1 GICGGRDSH
10 PSQEEVNDLLW
21 AHSAPTCP
29 VHTVIPL
36 LYVSLSC
43 RLWSCGLTETSCR
56 DLAAVLRTSQSLTE
70 LDLREDFF
78 PLCPTRMFLG
88 D

>member
-1 GICGGRDSH
+1 GICAVTS
-10 PSQEEVNDLLW
+10 
-21 AHSAPTCP
+21 P

-70 LDLREDFF
+70 LDLSDNK
-78 PLCPTRMFLG
+78 LG
-88 D
+88 VSGVLAT